1 MAIQT
6 ILVGIDFSPESTQA
20 LKQALQLATRVGAEL
35 HLVHAL
41 FRPSIPA
48 SLAALPKLADAGH
61 KLDAE
66 LSSRAGEKL
75 QALCAEH
82 STSSLRMQS
91 AVGHGD
97 AAQVVMDAATQV
109 NADMI
114 VVGTH
119 GRTGF
124 RRLRLGSVA
133 ESVAQQAAC
142 SVLVSRADSSDSTG
156 FEQVLVPT
164 DFSEPSEKA
173 LAMATQIVAPDGTI
187 RLLHAWINP
196 FEVQAL
202 YAGSEQA
209 GQYHEFIEASVHD
222 QGNALAQ
229 KMREQ
234 HSSIV
239 FEQTQGNATEIILD
253 AMSNHATD
261 LIVMGAS
268 RHHLGGVPRA
278 TIRHADCSV
287 MVVR

>member
-1 MAIQT
+1 MKT
-6 ILVGIDFSPESTQA
+6 LLVGIDFSPESAQA
-20 LKQALQLATRVGAEL
+20 LKQGLHLATRMGAEL

-41 FRPSIPA
+41 FQPSIPA

-66 LSSRAGEKL
+66 LSSQAGEKL
-75 QALCAEH
+75 QALCAKH

-97 AAQVVMDAATQV
+97 AAQVLMDAAAQV
-109 NADMI
+109 NADLI

-133 ESVAQQAAC
+133 ESVAQRAPC
-142 SVLVSRADSSDSTG
+142 SVLVSRADSSDSAG

-164 DFSEPSEKA
+164 DFSDPSEKT
-173 LAMATQIVAPDGTI
+173 LATATQIVTPDGTI

-209 GQYHEFIEASVHD
+209 GEYHEFIEASV
-222 QGNALAQ
+222 QERGNALAQ

-234 HSSIV
+234 HPSIV
-239 FEQTQGNATEIILD
+239 FEQTQGNAAEAILD

-261 LIVMGAS
+261 LIVVGAS
-268 RHHLGGVPRA
+268 THHLGGVPRA
-278 TIRHADCSV
+278 TIRHAECSV